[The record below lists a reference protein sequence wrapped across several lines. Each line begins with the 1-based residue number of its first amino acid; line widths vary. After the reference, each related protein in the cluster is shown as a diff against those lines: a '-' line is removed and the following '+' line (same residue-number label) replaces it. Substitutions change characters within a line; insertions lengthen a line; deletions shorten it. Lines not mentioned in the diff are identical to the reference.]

1 MQIPASIRET
11 LLRRWP
17 VAHLATLDRG
27 SAPHVVPIVFA
38 WHAERIWSPIDAK
51 PKRSADPRALRR
63 VADVL
68 RDPRVCVL
76 LDHWDPDWS
85 RLWWLRLDGE
95 AEVVSAGAAECD
107 RRLEGAA
114 EALRGKYPQY
124 AEVPVFLGRATA
136 LAIRVVGEQS
146 WCASEA
152 ALPR

>member
-1 MQIPASIRET
+1 MQIPASSRET
-11 LLRRWP
+11 LLRHWP
-17 VAHLATLDRG
+17 VARLATLDRG
-27 SAPHVVPIVFA
+27 SAPRVVPIVFA

-51 PKRSADPRALRR
+51 PKRSGDPRALRR

-68 RDPRVCVL
+68 RDPRVCLL
-76 LDHWDPDWS
+76 LDHWDADWS

-95 AEVVSAGAAECD
+95 AEVVSAGAAASD
-107 RRLEGAA
+107 RRLEAAA
-114 EALRGKYPQY
+114 EALRAKYPQY

-136 LAIRVVGEQS
+136 LAIRVVGERS